1 MKRRRLGRDGKLFS
15 PHHLRF
21 ACKNALSKDT
31 LLIFQCDPDKR
42 ILLLTGPLAPEVHNQ
57 SQMAVMV
64 RCPQFLRFAC
74 PRLAVSIV
82 LITVK

>member
-1 MKRRRLGRDGKLFS
+1 MKRRWLGRYGKLFS

-21 ACKNALSKDT
+21 ARKNALSKDT

-64 RCPQFLRFAC
+64 RCPQFFGSLVPAWQ
-74 PRLAVSIV
+74 LVSF
-82 LITVK
+82 LLL